1 MDEPSSSSS
10 LPTDVFLNFRGEDTR
25 NIFVCHLHRALVR
38 ETLQVYIDKHDL
50 QKGDDLENLL
60 EGIAGSKLSILVFSE
75 NYATS
80 TWCLKELVQILKCKK
95 DQNQIVMPVFYKVDP
110 SDIRKQRGSF
120 GEAFAKHESDCKGDK
135 ELLQQVQS
143 WRSALEEAANLSGFD
158 SNSKDYADDAGLI
171 DAIVKKVFDKVNSI
185 PPHTEDGFVAMDSHL
200 NEMRRKINAVPD
212 GVVYVGICGMGGIGK
227 TTIAHAVFREIAHQ
241 FDHCCFLE
249 DVRERFTKGVVQL
262 QREFL
267 EGMFKK
273 KEHNVDAV
281 YMKMMRRLANK
292 KILVV
297 LDDVLDSRQMDT
309 LLGGS
314 NRSFGAGSIIIVT
327 TRDEHVVRGFEIYK
341 PTSLSVRDSLKL
353 FSQNAFSTDKPSG
366 KYEHLSRCIVQYAQG
381 LPLALILLGKLLRK
395 RSVSDWEGQLNKLRK
410 QPHPG
415 IKEVLQI
422 SFDGLQDEY
431 QKNIFLDIAC
441 FFKGMDKDYVT
452 IVLENCGFYPRAD
465 LNVLVERALL
475 TISDSNKLEM
485 HDLLHEMGRYIESST
500 EDGKRRRFW
509 SEHVERVLTD
519 KNSAATEA
527 EGLMITLPD
536 KEDRFFKATAFE
548 HMTKLRL
555 LMFMYREWYYGA
567 DGKHDLIGDF
577 NFLSSE
583 LRVFIWHK
591 YPLQCLPSSFDPKN
605 LVHLDMHSGR
615 IEHLWEG
622 PKRANNLRIINLIGC
637 PLKETPDLTEV
648 PNLESLV
655 MGGGIIGGRPSFTE
669 VHPSILGHENLVFLS
684 LAGCH
689 ELKTLP
695 RRILMK
701 SLKTLDLSHCVN
713 LEMFPEI
720 SEDMKALSVL
730 SLYQTAIMELPS
742 SIERLRG
749 LQSLD
754 MTFCRKLIRLPDSI
768 CNLAKLRSLKLKDC
782 SKLSKLPENIG
793 NMDSL
798 LELEV
803 DLGGLEQLPV
813 SILRLK
819 LGGRLSFHGCKMA
832 APFSSWPL
840 SIEDR
845 CTDVVHLDFSGCN
858 MMKLSDAIACFPS
871 LKVLKLS
878 RNNLERLP
886 AAMKE
891 LGCLERLELDGC
903 KRLRSIPELSST
915 ISYINAQNCTALETV
930 SAPQSPYEIGR
941 CFIFSNCC
949 NLVHEDVFKDIVGT
963 HFPPQGNPSRP
974 FYFSCP
980 GSEILG
986 QFIHSEGSSVT
997 AKLPPNCFDNKFLG
1011 FAITAITNNPQGVDY
1026 YNLIV
1031 RCFFT
1036 FKGDQCQYRSSFYLF
1051 DSHFDS
1057 LCRDWLKSSH
1067 MLVGY
1072 VPWSEFG
1079 INGEKVNE
1087 RHYTEAKFEIEL
1099 LHSEVGDVVMTK
1111 ARFDPSIER
1120 CFPGIKRCGVQF
1132 FFANNEDKEVIYQ
1145 DFGEPMVQ
1153 VLDNSEIRSLEG
1165 CSAEASCSEITGHP
1179 SDEEERFLK
1188 LSEVFEGAY
1197 RKPSRYMKTED
1208 NEDSSGKRETLKNW
1222 KQKVKVTSGLTQGH
1236 LDDGFNWSIGSSGI
1250 ERCKYR
1256 CAHGLGCWAKA
1267 IVPTPIDPTIRNITY
1282 VGRHTCWKT
1291 QPMLTHQVRITL
1303 GMETIGGPFD
1313 GFRWTKYDQRDIL
1326 GSRYPREYY
1335 VCNPEE
1341 YGGCMAV
1348 KEVQKSND
1356 QRFLRITYTGRHTCT
1371 LPSTGIGGRTDSS
1384 TSFASSASSGSS
1396 EEIAE
1401 LLRSL
1406 GPDLEGIVNFLNNAD
1421 NQIALRDE
1429 FSRARGVNDME
1440 NNNNNVTGCLCWFRS
1455 LWNFMTSKKNTPE
1468 IHEDEEGQ

>member
-1 MDEPSSSSS
+1 MDKPSSSSSSSSSPSSS
-10 LPTDVFLNFRGEDTR
+10 LPTDVFLSFRGEDTR
-25 NIFVCHLHRALVR
+25 NSFVCHLHRALER

-50 QKGDDLENLL
+50 EKGDNLSNLL
-60 EGIAGSKLSILVFSE
+60 KAIDGSKLSIVVFSE

-110 SDIRKQRGSF
+110 SHIRKQTGSF
-120 GEAFAKHESDCKGDK
+120 GEALTKHESNRKEDK
-135 ELLQQVQS
+135 ELLQEVQS
-143 WRSALEEAANLSGFD
+143 WRSALQEATDLSGWD
-158 SNSKDYADDAGLI
+158 SKNYEDDVGLI
-171 DAIVKKVFDKVNSI
+171 DDIVKDVFAKVQSI
-185 PPHTEDGFVAMDSHL
+185 STSPHTEDGFVAMDSHL
-200 NEMRRKINAVPD
+200 HKMRQLIDAAPD

-227 TTIAHAVFREIAHQ
+227 STIARAFFRENAHQ
-241 FDHCCFLE
+241 FEHCCFLKN
-249 DVRERFTKGVVQL
+249 VGERFVGEV

-267 EGMFKK
+267 DGMFKK
-273 KEHNVDAV
+273 KVDNNVDAV
-281 YMKMMRRLANK
+281 YMKMMRKLANK

-297 LDDVLDSRQMDT
+297 LDGVLDSGNMDPI
-309 LLGGS
+309 LRGS

-327 TRDEHVVRGFEIYK
+327 TRDEHVVCDGFEIYK
-341 PTSLSVRDSLKL
+341 PMPLSVHDSLKL
-353 FSQNAFSTDKPSG
+353 FSQNAFKTHQPFG
-366 KYEHLSRCIVQYAQG
+366 EYEHLSRRIVEYAQG
-381 LPLALILLGKLLRK
+381 LPLALILLGKLLRN
-395 RSVSDWEGQLNKLRK
+395 RSVTEW
-410 QPHPG
+410 
-415 IKEVLQI
+415 V
-422 SFDGLQDEY
+422 
-431 QKNIFLDIAC
+431 
-441 FFKGMDKDYVT
+441 GMDKDYTT
-452 IVLENCGFYPRAD
+452 IVLDNCPKYD

-475 TISDSNKLEM
+475 TISDSNELEM
-485 HDLLHEMGRYIESST
+485 HDLLREMGRNIESST
-500 EDGKRRRFW
+500 EDGKRKRFW

-519 KNSAATEA
+519 DSATEA
-527 EGLMITLPD
+527 EGLMIRLPD
-536 KEDRFFKATAFE
+536 KENRTFKATAFE
-548 HMTKLRL
+548 GMRKLRI
-555 LMFMYREWYYGA
+555 LMFVYGKWYYGA
-567 DGKHDLIGDF
+567 NGKHDLIGDF
-577 NFLSSE
+577 NFLSSK
-583 LRVFIWHK
+583 LKVLMWHK
-591 YPLQCLPSSFDPKN
+591 YPLQSLPSSFDPKN
-605 LVHLDMHSGR
+605 LVHLDMQFGH

-622 PKRANNLRIINLIGC
+622 SKRANKLRIINLIGC
-637 PLKETPDLTEV
+637 PLKETPDLTLV

-655 MGGGIIGGRPSFTE
+655 MGGSTIGDRPSFKE
-669 VHPSILGHENLVFLS
+669 VHPSIFGHENLVFFS

-695 RRILMK
+695 RSILMK
-701 SLKTLDLSHCVN
+701 SLKTLDLSHCIN

-720 SEDMKALSVL
+720 SEDMDALSVL
-730 SLYQTAIMELPS
+730 SLYQTAIKELPS

-754 MTFCRKLIRLPDSI
+754 MTFCRKLICLPDSI

-803 DLGGLEQLPV
+803 DLSGLGQLPV

-819 LGGRLSFHGCKMA
+819 FGGQLSFSGCKMA
-832 APFSSWPL
+832 APFSSWPS

-858 MMKLSDAIACFPS
+858 MLELSDAIACFPS

-878 RNNLERLP
+878 RNNLESLP

-903 KRLRSIPELSST
+903 KRLRSIPELPST

-941 CFIFSNCC
+941 CFIFSNCSK
-949 NLVHEDVFKDIVGT
+949 LVHEDVFTHIIGT

-980 GSEILG
+980 GSEIPG
-986 QFIHSEGSSVT
+986 QFIHSEGSSIA

-1031 RCFFT
+1031 RCFCT

-1051 DSHFDS
+1051 NSHFDS

-1079 INGEKVNE
+1079 LNGEEVNE

-1120 CFPGIKRCGVQF
+1120 CFPCIERCGVRF
-1132 FFANNEDKEVIYQ
+1132 FFANNEDEEVIYQ

-1165 CSAEASCSEITGHP
+1165 CSAESSGSEITRDT
-1179 SDEEERFLK
+1179 SDEAEERFLK
-1188 LSEVFEGAY
+1188 LSEVFKSAN
-1197 RKPSRYMKTED
+1197 RKLGSYMEIED
-1208 NEDSSGKRETLKNW
+1208 NEDSSGNREALKSW
-1222 KQKVKVTSGLTQGH
+1222 KQKVKVTSGLMQGC
-1236 LDDGFNWSIGSSGI
+1236 LDDGFNWSVQSSGI
-1250 ERCKYR
+1250 QRCKYR
-1256 CAHGLGCWAKA
+1256 CDHGPGCSAKA
-1267 IVPTPIDPTIRNITY
+1267 IVPTAIDPTILKITY

-1291 QPMLTHQVRITL
+1291 QPMLTHQMRITP
-1303 GMETIGGPFD
+1303 GMDTIGGPFD
-1313 GFRWTKYDQRDIL
+1313 GFRWAKHGQKDIS
-1326 GSRYPREYY
+1326 GAIYPREYY

-1384 TSFASSASSGSS
+1384 TSFASAASSGSG
-1396 EEIAE
+1396 EEIAK

-1406 GPDLEGIVNFLNNAD
+1406 GPDLKGIVDFLNNPD
-1421 NQIALRDE
+1421 NHIALLDK
-1429 FSRARGVNDME
+1429 FSRARGANDVE
-1440 NNNNNVTGCLCWFRS
+1440 NNNNNVAGCLCWFWS

-1468 IHEDEEGQ
+1468 IHEDHHEEGL

>member
-1 MDEPSSSSS
+1 MDKPSSSSSSSSPSSS
-10 LPTDVFLNFRGEDTR
+10 LPTDVFLSFRGEDTR
-25 NIFVCHLHRALVR
+25 NSFVCHLHRALER

-50 QKGDDLENLL
+50 EKGDNLSNLL
-60 EGIAGSKLSILVFSE
+60 KAIDGSKLSIVVFSE

-110 SDIRKQRGSF
+110 SHIRKQTGSF
-120 GEAFAKHESDCKGDK
+120 GEALTKHESNRKEDK
-135 ELLQQVQS
+135 ELLQEVQS
-143 WRSALEEAANLSGFD
+143 WRSALQEATDLSGWD
-158 SNSKDYADDAGLI
+158 SKNYEDDVGLI
-171 DAIVKKVFDKVNSI
+171 DDIVKDVFAKVHSI
-185 PPHTEDGFVAMDSHL
+185 STWPHTEDGFVAMDSHL
-200 NEMRRKINAVPD
+200 HKMRQLIDAAPD

-227 TTIAHAVFREIAHQ
+227 STIARAFFRENAHQ
-241 FDHCCFLE
+241 FEHCCFLKN
-249 DVRERFTKGVVQL
+249 VGERFVGEV

-267 EGMFKK
+267 DGMFKK
-273 KEHNVDAV
+273 KVDNVDAV
-281 YMKMMRRLANK
+281 YMKMMRKLANK

-297 LDDVLDSRQMDT
+297 LDGVLDSGNMDPI
-309 LLGGS
+309 LRGS

-327 TRDEHVVRGFEIYK
+327 TRDEHVVCDGFEIYK
-341 PTSLSVRDSLKL
+341 PMPLSVHDSLKL
-353 FSQNAFSTDKPSG
+353 FSQNAFKTHQPFG
-366 KYEHLSRCIVQYAQG
+366 EYEHLSRRIVEYAQG
-381 LPLALILLGKLLRK
+381 LPLALILLGKLLRN
-395 RSVSDWEGQLNKLRK
+395 RSVTEWVGQLKKLRE
-410 QPHPG
+410 QPYPK
-415 IKEVLQI
+415 IEKVLQI
-422 SFDGLQDEY
+422 SFDGLEDDS

-441 FFKGMDKDYVT
+441 FFKGMDKDYYAT
-452 IVLENCGFYPRAD
+452 IVLDNCPKYD

-475 TISDSNKLEM
+475 TISDSNELEM
-485 HDLLHEMGRYIESST
+485 HDLLREMGRNIESST
-500 EDGKRRRFW
+500 EDGKRKRFW

-519 KNSAATEA
+519 DSATEA
-527 EGLMITLPD
+527 EGLMIRLPD
-536 KEDRFFKATAFE
+536 KENRTFKATAFE
-548 HMTKLRL
+548 GTRKLRI
-555 LMFMYREWYYGA
+555 LMFVYGKWYYGA
-567 DGKHDLIGDF
+567 NGKHDLIGDF
-577 NFLSSE
+577 NFLSCK
-583 LRVFIWHK
+583 LKVLMWHK
-591 YPLQCLPSSFDPKN
+591 YPLQSLPSSFDPKN
-605 LVHLDMHSGR
+605 LVHLDMQFGH

-622 PKRANNLRIINLIGC
+622 SKRANKLRIINLIGC
-637 PLKETPDLTEV
+637 PLKETHDLTLV

-655 MGGGIIGGRPSFTE
+655 MGGSTIGDRPSFKE
-669 VHPSILGHENLVFLS
+669 VHPSIFGHENLVFLS

-695 RRILMK
+695 RSILLK
-701 SLKTLDLSHCVN
+701 SLKTLDLSHCIN

-720 SEDMKALSVL
+720 SEDMDALSVL
-730 SLYQTAIMELPS
+730 SLYQTAIKELPS

-803 DLGGLEQLPV
+803 DLSGLGQLPV

-819 LGGRLSFHGCKMA
+819 FGGQLSFSGCKMA
-832 APFSSWPL
+832 APFSSWPS

-858 MMKLSDAIACFPS
+858 MMELSDAIACFPS

-878 RNNLERLP
+878 RNNLESLP

-903 KRLRSIPELSST
+903 KRLRSIPELPST

-941 CFIFSNCC
+941 CFIFSNCSK
-949 NLVHEDVFKDIVGT
+949 LVHEDVFTHIIGT

-980 GSEILG
+980 GSEIPG
-986 QFIHSEGSSVT
+986 QFIHSEGSSIA

-1031 RCFFT
+1031 RCFCT

-1051 DSHFDS
+1051 NSHFDS

-1079 INGEKVNE
+1079 LNGEEVNE

-1120 CFPGIKRCGVQF
+1120 CFPCIERCGVRF
-1132 FFANNEDKEVIYQ
+1132 FFANNEDEEVIYQ

-1165 CSAEASCSEITGHP
+1165 CSAESSGSEITRDT
-1179 SDEEERFLK
+1179 SDEAEERFLK
-1188 LSEVFEGAY
+1188 LSEVFKSAN
-1197 RKPSRYMKTED
+1197 RKLGSYMEIED
-1208 NEDSSGKRETLKNW
+1208 NEDSSGN
-1222 KQKVKVTSGLTQGH
+1222 
-1236 LDDGFNWSIGSSGI
+1236 
-1250 ERCKYR
+1250 
-1256 CAHGLGCWAKA
+1256 
-1267 IVPTPIDPTIRNITY
+1267 
-1282 VGRHTCWKT
+1282 
-1291 QPMLTHQVRITL
+1291 
-1303 GMETIGGPFD
+1303 
-1313 GFRWTKYDQRDIL
+1313 
-1326 GSRYPREYY
+1326 REYY

-1356 QRFLRITYTGRHTCT
+1356 QRFLGITYTGRHTCT

-1384 TSFASSASSGSS
+1384 TSFASAASSGSG
-1396 EEIAE
+1396 EEIAK

-1406 GPDLEGIVNFLNNAD
+1406 GPDLKGIVNFLNNPD
-1421 NQIALRDE
+1421 NHIALLDK
-1429 FSRARGVNDME
+1429 FSRARGANDVE
-1440 NNNNNVTGCLCWFRS
+1440 NNNNNVAGCLCWFWS

-1468 IHEDEEGQ
+1468 IHEDHHEEGL